1 MALQLNSLL
10 DARAVVVHADGTFG
24 VDETRIRAA
33 VADLTS
39 RIMTMQAEGN
49 YDAAQTMIAS
59 LGTLRPEVQRVL
71 DRLDDIPV
79 DIAPDFQTAK
89 ELEG

>member
-1 MALQLNSLL
+1 
-10 DARAVVVHADGTFG
+10 
-24 VDETRIRAA
+24 
-33 VADLTS
+33 
-39 RIMTMQAEGN
+39 MTMQAEGN
-49 YDAAQTMIAS
+49 YEAAQTMIAS